1 MASRDCAERSMH
13 RNVVAPYGREMLQRT
28 AVVTAALLITLVSVT
43 GCAAGPGGAAS
54 SADTAAVPQLDPQVA
69 STLDDALRI
78 VRASP
83 GVASATN
90 RIELHQR
97 YTALDG
103 TDVTP
108 PGLDAWNNRDA
119 GPAAP
124 PPIGAV
130 SPDDPAVPPMPTP
143 SARPAPPAGATESHS
158 FSSAFVVMMDADATP
173 SEAAAVPVAMAEQI
187 AWTGVTLTLQVPAGP
202 EHVRSTVTY
211 SGTFDQWIPDETA
224 LGVASGLATLAATP
238 GVTGLEASI
247 PQTMRVDYGSLTIG
261 VSPADGATLA
271 RVHGVIDETAFA
283 ETTLHGSFG
292 NGAKP

>member
-1 MASRDCAERSMH
+1 
-13 RNVVAPYGREMLQRT
+13 MLHRT
-28 AVVTAALLITLVSVT
+28 AAVTAALVITLVSVT
-43 GCAAGPGGAAS
+43 GCAAGSGGSAS
-54 SADTAAVPQLDPQVA
+54 SATGAAVPQLDPQVA
-69 STLDDALRI
+69 SSLNDALRT
-78 VRASP
+78 VQSSP

-97 YTALDG
+97 YTAADG

-130 SPDDPAVPPMPTP
+130 SPDDPRLPPVPTP
-143 SARPAPPAGATESHS
+143 SARPAPQAGATESHS
-158 FSSAFVVMMDADATP
+158 FSSAFVVTMDPDATP
-173 SEAAAVPVAMAEQI
+173 SEAAAVPVTMAERL

-202 EHVRSTVTY
+202 GHVLTSVTY
-211 SGTFDQWIPDETA
+211 SGTFDQRIPDETA

-238 GVTGLEASI
+238 GITGLEASI
-247 PQTMRVDYGSLTIG
+247 PQTLRVDYGSLTIG
-261 VSPADGATLA
+261 VSPADDATLA
-271 RVHGVIDETAFA
+271 RVRGMIDGTAFA
-283 ETTLHGSFG
+283 GTTLHGSFG

>member
-1 MASRDCAERSMH
+1 
-13 RNVVAPYGREMLQRT
+13 MLHRT
-28 AVVTAALLITLVSVT
+28 AAVTAALVITLVSVT
-43 GCAAGPGGAAS
+43 GCAAGPGGTAS
-54 SADTAAVPQLDPQVA
+54 SATTVAAVPQLDPQVA
-69 STLDDALRI
+69 SSLDDALRA
-78 VRASP
+78 VQSSP

-97 YTALDG
+97 WTAADG

-124 PPIGAV
+124 PPIGSV
-130 SPDDPAVPPMPTP
+130 SPDDPGLPPVPTP

-158 FSSAFVVMMDADATP
+158 FSSAFVVTMDPDATP
-173 SEAAAVPVAMAEQI
+173 SEAAAVPVAMTERI

-202 EHVRSTVTY
+202 GHVLSSVTY
-211 SGTFDQWIPDETA
+211 SGTFDQRIPDETA

-238 GVTGLEASI
+238 SVTGLEASI
-247 PQTMRVDYGSLTIG
+247 PQTLRVDYGSLTIG
-261 VSPADGATLA
+261 VSPADDATLA
-271 RVHGVIDETAFA
+271 RVRAVIDGTAFA
-283 ETTLHGSFG
+283 GTTLHGSFG

>member
-1 MASRDCAERSMH
+1 MRRRCPQ
-13 RNVVAPYGREMLQRT
+13 PYGRKVLHRT
-28 AVVTAALLITLVSVT
+28 AAVTAALVLTLVSVA
-43 GCAAGPGGAAS
+43 GCAAGPGGAVS
-54 SADTAAVPQLDPQVA
+54 SATAPAAPQLDPQVA
-69 STLDDALRI
+69 SSLDDALRT
-78 VRASP
+78 VQSSP
-83 GVASATN
+83 GVASATK
-90 RIELHQR
+90 RVELHQR
-97 YTALDG
+97 YTAADG

-108 PGLDAWNNRDA
+108 PGLDAWDNRDA

-130 SPDDPAVPPMPTP
+130 SPDDPEVPPVPTP

-158 FSSAFVVMMDADATP
+158 FSSAFVVTMDPDASP
-173 SEAAAVPVAMAEQI
+173 AEAAAVPEAMAERI

-202 EHVRSTVTY
+202 GHVRSTVTY
-211 SGTFDQWIPDETA
+211 SGTFDQRIPDETA

-261 VSPADGATLA
+261 VSPADDASLA
-271 RVHGVIDETAFA
+271 RVRGVIDGTAFA
-283 ETTLHGSFG
+283 QTTLHGSFG